1 MAISKM
7 GRPPLSKNES
17 TVHKSISM
25 KLSQY
30 LFLKEY
36 GFGNASL
43 GVQRLVNE
51 KRKQLELVK
60 RALPWVGE

>member
-1 MAISKM
+1 MNKM
-7 GRPPLSKNES
+7 GRPSLSKNEP

-25 KLSQY
+25 RLSQY

-51 KRKQLELVK
+51 KRDEEE
-60 RALPWVGE
+60 AEEAD